1 MLQTIIF
8 SLFGEIQLNYL
19 SNLNLGAGDVFG
31 DPKALVVSFFINR
44 NAHSLCSFS
53 SVQKKNFGSP
63 IKLKVADMAAGILEN
78 KQ

>member
-8 SLFGEIQLNYL
+8 SLFGEIHLNYL

-53 SVQKKNFGSP
+53 FVQKK
-63 IKLKVADMAAGILEN
+63 KTLAVL
-78 KQ
+78 

>member
-1 MLQTIIF
+1 MA
-8 SLFGEIQLNYL
+8 EIHLYYL

-53 SVQKKNFGSP
+53 FVQKKKNFGSP